1 VRTSF
6 TAFESNTWK
15 ITASKLLVRLN
26 RHMQT
31 MNMRLHYVEYCIM
44 IKKFIPQEINA
55 AAKAYYIPFISLSID
70 LIQMEVQ
77 NKK

>member
-1 VRTSF
+1 
-6 TAFESNTWK
+6 
-15 ITASKLLVRLN
+15 
-26 RHMQT
+26 

-77 NKK
+77 NKKW